1 MALFARSPAV
11 PELFNVFLV
20 SSQKLLFSLQPVL
33 ELGDLIE
40 HQIEVPLSE
49 LVDSLSLFGGEVF
62 HGYVT
67 GHVLDVHQTPE
78 GLAHVHVL

>member
-1 MALFARSPAV
+1 MVRRSAAALRFSLENGGLGLSAGTWAL

-40 HQIEVPLSE
+40 HHIEVSLSK
-49 LVDSLSLFGGEVF
+49 LVDSLPLFGGEVF
-62 HGYVT
+62 HRHVT
-67 GHVLDVHQTPE
+67 
-78 GLAHVHVL
+78 